1 MPTNLPPEAKKKYQE
16 ATLARRPEEK
26 IKKLQ
31 EFMSMFPKHKGTET
45 LRAQVKTKI
54 SRLKQEIEDKKQ
66 KRTGV
71 ATGPKV
77 FVEKEGDAQIVILGP
92 TNVGRSSLLSTLT
105 NSKVAIWNYPY
116 TTTEPTPGMFK
127 YKDLQL
133 QLVEA
138 PALMEGSSEGGS
150 WGLQTLTSARN
161 ADGLVL
167 MVDLSQNPVEQ
178 FLLITKELENAKLLT
193 KKPKARI
200 EIEKKHMGAKLKF
213 IVLGKLIDC
222 SVKDLTKLLKSYG
235 IRDATVKIR
244 GEATLD
250 DVEEAIFEGKVYRP
264 AIILANK
271 TDHPL
276 AAERLEQLKK
286 VVGNKMK
293 IIAVSCK
300 TKAGMENLG
309 ADLFGMLD
317 VMRVYTKEPNKKD
330 ASMRPFTIRK
340 GSTVFDLAKRI
351 HSDFYEQFTYAKVWS
366 KRLRFSPQKVG
377 GTFESRRRRYSRTS
391 HKIAAKESAIVF
403 EAYIP
408 KNC

>member
-1 MPTNLPPEAKKKYQE
+1 MPANLPAEAKQKYRE
-16 ATLARRPEEK
+16 ASLARRPEEK

-31 EFMSMFPKHKGTET
+31 EFLSLFPKHKGTEN
-45 LRAQVKTKI
+45 LRAQVKRKI
-54 SRLKQEIEDKKQ
+54 SLLKQEIEDKKQ

-71 ATGPKV
+71 ASGPKV

-105 NSKVAIWNYPY
+105 NAKVAILGYPY
-116 TTTEPTPGMFK
+116 TTTEPTPGMFN
-127 YKDLQL
+127 YQDLQL
-133 QLVEA
+133 QLVET
-138 PALMEGSSEGGS
+138 PALMKGSSEGGA

-178 FLLITKELENAKLLT
+178 FSLISRELEKAKILT

-213 IVLGKLIDC
+213 IILGRLVDC
-222 SVKDLTKLLKSYG
+222 TVKDLARLLKSYG

-244 GEATLD
+244 GEVTLD

-271 TDHPL
+271 ADHPL

-286 VVGNKMK
+286 AVGDELE
-293 IIAVSCK
+293 IIAISCA
-300 TKAGMENLG
+300 TRAGVEELG
-309 ADLFGMLD
+309 AELFGMLD
-317 VMRVYTKEPNKKD
+317 IIRVYTKDPNKRE

-351 HSDFYEQFTYAKVWS
+351 HSDFYTQFSYAKVWS

-377 GTFESRRRRYSRTS
+377 GTFALEDGDTVEI
-391 HKIAAKESAIVF
+391 HTK
-403 EAYIP
+403 
-408 KNC
+408 

>member
-54 SRLKQEIEDKKQ
+54 SRLKQEITEKKQ

-133 QLVEA
+133 QMVEA
-138 PALMEGSSEGGS
+138 PALMDGSSNGGS

-178 FLLITKELENAKLLT
+178 FSLISKELEKAKLLT

-271 TDHPL
+271 TDHPK

-286 VVGNKMK
+286 VVGDKMK

-330 ASMRPFTIRK
+330 SSPQPFTIRR

-377 GTFESRRRRYSRTS
+377 GSFVLDDGDTVELHIR
-391 HKIAAKESAIVF
+391 
-403 EAYIP
+403 
-408 KNC
+408 

>member
-54 SRLKQEIEDKKQ
+54 SRLKQEIKDKKQ

-116 TTTEPTPGMFK
+116 TTTELTPGMFN

-138 PALMEGSSEGGS
+138 PALMKGSSEGGS
-150 WGLQTLTSARN
+150 WGLQTLTAARN

-167 MVDLSQNPVEQ
+167 MVDLSQDAVEQ
-178 FLLITKELENAKLLT
+178 FYLIIKELEKAKLLT
-193 KKPKARI
+193 KEPKARI

-235 IRDATVKIR
+235 IRDATIKIR

-250 DVEEAIFEGKVYRP
+250 DIEEAIFEGKVYRP

-271 TDHPL
+271 TDNPN
-276 AAERLEQLKK
+276 AAKRLEQLKK

-300 TKAGMENLG
+300 TKGGMENLG

-330 ASMRPFTIRK
+330 SSRRPFTIRK

-366 KRLRFSPQKVG
+366 QRLRFSPQKVG
-377 GTFESRRRRYSRTS
+377 GTFVLEDGD
-391 HKIAAKESAIVF
+391 IV
-403 EAYIP
+403 ELHI
-408 KNC
+408 K

>member
-54 SRLKQEIEDKKQ
+54 SRLKQEIDDKKQ

-116 TTTEPTPGMFK
+116 TTTEPTPGMFN

-178 FLLITKELENAKLLT
+178 FLLITKELDKAKLLT

-222 SVKDLTKLLKSYG
+222 SVKDLMRLMKSYG
-235 IRDATVKIR
+235 IRDATVKIW

-271 TDHPL
+271 MDHPL
-276 AAERLEQLKK
+276 AAGKLEQLKK

-293 IIAVSCK
+293 IIPVSCT
-300 TKAGMENLG
+300 TKAGIENLG
-309 ADLFGMLD
+309 AELFGMLD

-351 HSDFYEQFTYAKVWS
+351 HSDFYEQFSYAKIWS

-377 GTFESRRRRYSRTS
+377 GTFEIQDGDTVEIHIR
-391 HKIAAKESAIVF
+391 
-403 EAYIP
+403 
-408 KNC
+408 

>member
-1 MPTNLPPEAKKKYQE
+1 MPANLPAEAKNKYRE
-16 ATLARRPEEK
+16 ASLARKPEEK

-31 EFMSMFPKHKGTET
+31 EFMTLFPKHKGTEN
-45 LRAQVKTKI
+45 LRAQVKRKI
-54 SRLKQEIEDKKQ
+54 SLLKQEIEDKKQ

-92 TNVGRSSLLSTLT
+92 TNVGRSSLLSNLT
-105 NSKVAIWNYPY
+105 NARVAVLDYPY
-116 TTTEPTPGMFK
+116 STTEPTPGMFNFQ
-127 YKDLQL
+127 DLQL
-133 QLVEA
+133 QMVET
-138 PALMEGSSEGGS
+138 PALMEGSSNGGA

-161 ADGLVL
+161 ADGIVL
-167 MVDLSQNPVEQ
+167 MVDLSKDPVKQ
-178 FLLITKELENAKLLT
+178 YDLITKELEKSKILT

-222 SVKDLTKLLKSYG
+222 SVKDLTRLLKSYG

-264 AIILANK
+264 ALILANK
-271 TDHPL
+271 LDHPL
-276 AAERLEQLKK
+276 AEKRLEELKK
-286 VVGNKMK
+286 VVGDQMK
-293 IIAVSCK
+293 VIAISCL
-300 TKAGMENLG
+300 TKKGVEKLG
-309 ADLFGMLD
+309 TEIFDMLD
-317 VMRVYTKEPNKKD
+317 IIRIYTKEPNKKD
-330 ASMRPFTIRK
+330 ASPRPFTIKK

-351 HSDFYEQFTYAKVWS
+351 HSDFYEQFSFAKIWS

-377 GTFESRRRRYSRTS
+377 GTFELQDGDTVEL
-391 HKIAAKESAIVF
+391 HVK
-403 EAYIP
+403 
-408 KNC
+408 

>member
-1 MPTNLPPEAKKKYQE
+1 MPANLPAEAKNKYRE
-16 ATLARRPEEK
+16 ASLARRPEEK
-26 IKKLQ
+26 IKKLE
-31 EFMSMFPKHKGTET
+31 EFMSLFPKHKGTEN
-45 LRAQVKTKI
+45 LRAQVKRKI
-54 SRLKQEIEDKKQ
+54 SLLKQEIEDKKQ

-105 NSKVAIWNYPY
+105 NSKVAVLDYPY
-116 TTTEPTPGMFK
+116 TTTEPTPGMFN
-127 YKDLQL
+127 YQDLQL
-133 QLVEA
+133 QMVET
-138 PALMEGSSEGGS
+138 PALMEGSSEGGA

-178 FLLITKELENAKLLT
+178 FSLISRELEKAKILT
-193 KKPKARI
+193 RKPKARI

-222 SVKDLTKLLKSYG
+222 SVKDLTRLLKSYG

-244 GEATLD
+244 GEATFD

-271 TDHPL
+271 ADHPL
-276 AAERLEQLKK
+276 AAERLEQLKRA
-286 VVGNKMK
+286 VGDELK
-293 IIAVSCK
+293 IIAVSCAK
-300 TKAGMENLG
+300 KAGIEELG
-309 ADLFGMLD
+309 SELFGMLD
-317 VMRVYTKEPNKKD
+317 IIRVYTKEPNKKD
-330 ASMRPFTIRK
+330 ASKRPFTIRK

-351 HSDFYEQFTYAKVWS
+351 HSDFYEQFSYAKVWA

-377 GTFESRRRRYSRTS
+377 GTFALEDGD
-391 HKIAAKESAIVF
+391 IV
-403 EAYIP
+403 ELHT
-408 KNC
+408 K

>member
-31 EFMSMFPKHKGTET
+31 EFMSMFPKHKGTEN

-54 SRLKQEIEDKKQ
+54 SRLKREIAEKK
-66 KRTGV
+66 KKKTGS

-77 FVEKEGDAQIVILGP
+77 FIEKEGDAQIVILGP

-138 PALMEGSSEGGS
+138 PALMEGSSDGGS

-167 MVDLSQNPVEQ
+167 MVDLSQDPVEQ
-178 FLLITKELENAKLLT
+178 FSIIIKELEKAKLLT
-193 KKPKARI
+193 KKPKAHI

-244 GEATLD
+244 GEAILD
-250 DVEEAIFEGKVYRP
+250 DVEEAIFEGKVYKP

-271 TDHPL
+271 ADHPK

-286 VVGNKMK
+286 VVGDKMK
-293 IIAVSCK
+293 IIAVSCT

-309 ADLFGMLD
+309 SELFGILD

-330 ASMRPFTIRK
+330 SSPQPFTIRK

-351 HSDFYEQFTYAKVWS
+351 HSDFYEQFSYAKVWS
-366 KRLRFSPQKVG
+366 KRLRFSPQRVG
-377 GTFESRRRRYSRTS
+377 GTFALEDGDTVEIHIR
-391 HKIAAKESAIVF
+391 
-403 EAYIP
+403 
-408 KNC
+408 